1 MNNNIYCFLS
11 NNVKGIKAC
20 AKRLKI
26 FKYLNSKANK
36 NGIIFLQETHSSI
49 DDEKKW
55 QDEFNGSLFFS
66 HDCTNSC
73 GVAIGFC
80 RNKNIEPTTIKVDK
94 NGRIIILETSLLEE
108 KFVLIN
114 FYNSNEESSQLETF
128 SKLLSLIEEI
138 DDFSTKKII
147 LGGDFNLIFD
157 RNLEAYGGNPSLKK
171 KVLQN

>member
-1 MNNNIYCFLS
+1 M
-11 NNVKGIKAC
+11 K
-20 AKRLKI
+20 
-26 FKYLNSKANK
+26 
-36 NGIIFLQETHSSI
+36 
-49 DDEKKW
+49 KKW

-66 HDCTNSC
+66 HGCTNSC

-128 SKLLSLIEEI
+128 SNLLSLIEEI
-138 DDFSTKKII
+138 DDFPTKKNNTRWR
-147 LGGDFNLIFD
+147 L
-157 RNLEAYGGNPSLKK
+157 
-171 KVLQN
+171 